1 MSNPKNLIMIPNKIK
16 LILSIL
22 FMSCSFVTDSKDS
35 ENTANP
41 LVGRWNMTAVEYFET
56 LDCSGVPD
64 SYLDFSSQ
72 DALAELGLDE
82 YQLKI
87 TITIDLHVIVIRSI
101 SLATSNV
108 REEVAL
114 TGIAVDHGDKYC
126 VIWDTA
132 DTDGCDECKDYTIN
146 GDELEFLTYNCL
158 PPVPTDDNVPCQIY
172 TLVKE

>member
-1 MSNPKNLIMIPNKIK
+1 MSNPKSLIMIPNKIK

-35 ENTANP
+35 ESTVNP
-41 LVGRWNMTAVEYFET
+41 LVGTWNMTTVEYFET

-72 DALAELGLDE
+72 DDLAELGLDE
-82 YQLKI
+82 YQLKV
-87 TITIDLHVIVIRSI
+87 TITIDLHVIVIRST

-108 REEVAL
+108 REEVAA
-114 TGIAVDHGDKYC
+114 TGILVDHGDQYC

-132 DTDGCDECKDYTIN
+132 DTDGCEECKDYTIN
-146 GDELEFLTYNCL
+146 GDELELLTYNCL
-158 PPVPTDDNVPCQIY
+158 PPVPTNDNVPCQIY